1 MEDTLQG
8 NLLTLVTISSQQM
21 MQLLSFVL
29 EFPKGGIWV
38 QYIHVVDG
46 LA

>member
-1 MEDTLQG
+1 MEDILQG

-21 MQLLSFVL
+21 MLLLFIVL
-29 EFPKGGIWV
+29 EFPKGSIWV
-38 QYIHVVDG
+38 QCVRVVNG